1 MAMTMHVDIVSAET
15 ELFSGVAEVL
25 VAPAVMG
32 EVGIY
37 PRHTPLLTPLKPGE
51 IHITKQG
58 GEDEYIYVSGG
69 MMEVQPHTVTILSD
83 TAVRAHDLDEAAAM
97 EAKQAAEDAISD
109 REGEFEIAE
118 AQAKLAE
125 AVAQLQMIDNLRKR
139 KR

>member
-1 MAMTMHVDIVSAET
+1 MAMTMHVDIVSAES

-83 TAVRAHDLDEAAAM
+83 TAVRARDLDEAAAL
-97 EAKQAAEDAISD
+97 EAKEAAEQALAD
-109 REGEFEIAE
+109 REDDMEIAE
-118 AQAKLAE
+118 AQAKLVE
-125 AVAQLQMIDNLRKR
+125 AVAQLRVLDNLRKR
-139 KR
+139 RR

>member
-1 MAMTMHVDIVSAET
+1 MAMTMHVDIVSAES
-15 ELFSGVAEVL
+15 ELFSGVAEIV

-58 GEDEYIYVSGG
+58 GKSEYIYVSGG

-83 TAVRAHDLDEAAAM
+83 TAVRAKDLDEAAAM
-97 EAKQAAEDAISD
+97 EAKQAAEDAIAT
-109 REGEFEIAE
+109 REGDMEIAE
-118 AQAKLAE
+118 AQARLAE
-125 AVAQLQMIDNLRKR
+125 AVAQLQMIENLRKR
-139 KR
+139 RK